1 MTNREQLLA
10 TYKEIHNHKVRKDL
24 LEFIENQTQT
34 VLNPIFDETLV
45 PNNKL
50 ITRSKKLTPTS
61 NIKSARRRSSFAM
74 TITNFPEQDNTE
86 TKQTVYK

>member
-10 TYKEIHNHKVRKDL
+10 TYKEIHNHRVRKDL
-24 LEFIENQTQT
+24 LEFIETQT

-74 TITNFPEQDNTE
+74 MITNFPEQDNTE